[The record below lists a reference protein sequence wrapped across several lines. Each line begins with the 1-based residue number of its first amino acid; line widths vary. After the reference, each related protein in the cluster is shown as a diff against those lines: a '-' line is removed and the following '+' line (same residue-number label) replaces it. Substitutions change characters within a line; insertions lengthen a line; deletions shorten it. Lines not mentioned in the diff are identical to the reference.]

1 MAGGQAS
8 LTAEEVAVA
17 AIDRPLGAAP
27 FVLICEHA
35 SNAFPSRYGT
45 LGLTAAER
53 ESHIAWDR
61 GALAVAQRLSTR
73 LDAPLIHA
81 TISRLVIDLN
91 RDPEAPDS
99 IAAVSESTAVAGN
112 AGLATAARAE
122 RVAAVYRPFHDA
134 VDRFLGARRAPTR
147 AIVSMHSFTPI
158 YRGVARPWH
167 VGLIHDADDR
177 LAMRVAAG
185 LNSRPVPRHRAEPA
199 LQPGGSG
206 LPHPRPPR
214 RAARSAAVDDRG
226 PQRPDPRRRRPGCVG
241 RTSRTPDR
249 GGGDGRVTALR
260 RGSRAGQTIETND
273 NATPAARGLVRAP
286 RRLTFERPPWTLPS
300 SRPPPT
306 RQNTCA
312 AATCRSSRSASSTS
326 TASCAASTWPATS
339 SRPRSKRASASAT
352 SCSAGIRTTSSTT
365 M

>member
-1 MAGGQAS
+1 MAGRQAS

-53 ESHIAWDR
+53 ESHVAWDP

-112 AGLATAARAE
+112 AGLATEARAE

-147 AIVSMHSFTPI
+147 AIVSMHSFTPV

-185 LNSRPVPRHRAEPA
+185 LRRDPSLVVGLNQPYSPADRVFHTLDRHAVRR
-199 LQPGGSG
+199 G
-206 LPHPRPPR
+206 LPPLMIEVRNDLIRDAGGQDAWAGRLAPLIEE
-214 RAARSAAVDDRG
+214 AVTD
-226 PQRPDPRRRRPGCVG
+226 V
-241 RTSRTPDR
+241 
-249 GGGDGRVTALR
+249 
-260 RGSRAGQTIETND
+260 
-273 NATPAARGLVRAP
+273 
-286 RRLTFERPPWTLPS
+286 
-300 SRPPPT
+300 
-306 RQNTCA
+306 
-312 AATCRSSRSASSTS
+312 
-326 TASCAASTWPATS
+326 
-339 SRPRSKRASASAT
+339 
-352 SCSAGIRTTSSTT
+352 
-365 M
+365 

>member
-53 ESHIAWDR
+53 ESHIAWDP
-61 GALAVAQRLSTR
+61 GALAVAQRLSMR

-112 AGLATAARAE
+112 AGLATEARAE
-122 RVAAVYRPFHDA
+122 RVATVYRPFHDA

-147 AIVSMHSFTPI
+147 AIVSMHSFTPV

-185 LNSRPVPRHRAEPA
+185 LSRDPSLVVGLNLFAVP
-199 LQPGGSG
+199 LLG
-206 LPHPRPPR
+206 LRLVAFLHLR
-214 RAARSAAVDDRG
+214 RLVLDRRTG
-226 PQRPDPRRRRPGCVG
+226 RRRG
-241 RTSRTPDR
+241 
-249 GGGDGRVTALR
+249 R
-260 RGSRAGQTIETND
+260 RGLRGRWWGRRCNLLSRWW
-273 NATPAARGLVRAP
+273 RRRW
-286 RRLTFERPPWTLPS
+286 RRLLFDGS
-300 SRPPPT
+300 
-306 RQNTCA
+306 
-312 AATCRSSRSASSTS
+312 
-326 TASCAASTWPATS
+326 
-339 SRPRSKRASASAT
+339 
-352 SCSAGIRTTSSTT
+352 
-365 M
+365 

>member
-53 ESHIAWDR
+53 ESHIAWDP

-185 LNSRPVPRHRAEPA
+185 LSRDPSLVIGLNQPYSPADRVFHTLDRHAVRR
-199 LQPGGSG
+199 G
-206 LPHPRPPR
+206 LPPLMIEVRNDLIRDAGGQDAWAGRLAPLIEE
-214 RAARSAAVDDRG
+214 AVTD
-226 PQRPDPRRRRPGCVG
+226 V
-241 RTSRTPDR
+241 
-249 GGGDGRVTALR
+249 
-260 RGSRAGQTIETND
+260 
-273 NATPAARGLVRAP
+273 
-286 RRLTFERPPWTLPS
+286 
-300 SRPPPT
+300 
-306 RQNTCA
+306 
-312 AATCRSSRSASSTS
+312 
-326 TASCAASTWPATS
+326 
-339 SRPRSKRASASAT
+339 
-352 SCSAGIRTTSSTT
+352 
-365 M
+365 

>member
-53 ESHIAWDR
+53 ESHIAWDP

-185 LNSRPVPRHRAEPA
+185 LSRDPSLVVGLNQPYSPADRVFHTLDRHAVRR
-199 LQPGGSG
+199 G
-206 LPHPRPPR
+206 LPPLMIEVRNDLIRDAGGQDAWAGRLAPLIEE
-214 RAARSAAVDDRG
+214 AVTD
-226 PQRPDPRRRRPGCVG
+226 V
-241 RTSRTPDR
+241 
-249 GGGDGRVTALR
+249 
-260 RGSRAGQTIETND
+260 
-273 NATPAARGLVRAP
+273 
-286 RRLTFERPPWTLPS
+286 
-300 SRPPPT
+300 
-306 RQNTCA
+306 
-312 AATCRSSRSASSTS
+312 
-326 TASCAASTWPATS
+326 
-339 SRPRSKRASASAT
+339 
-352 SCSAGIRTTSSTT
+352 
-365 M
+365 